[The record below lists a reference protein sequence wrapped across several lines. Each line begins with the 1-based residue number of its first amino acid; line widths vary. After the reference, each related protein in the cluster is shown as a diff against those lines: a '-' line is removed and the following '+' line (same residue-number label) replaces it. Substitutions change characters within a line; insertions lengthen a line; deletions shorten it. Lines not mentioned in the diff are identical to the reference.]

1 MITPR
6 TPSRDL
12 RPRAALAS
20 SPEQPPGR
28 YDALNALADELA
40 GRAVEA
46 VDWYLQHKV
55 WPCRLS
61 RLLRALAILAGVLG
75 GLAPLLGG
83 ASVSGEFAG
92 DKWSLYANQSGYI
105 LIALAGAALL
115 FDRYFGFSSSWMR
128 YMTAQR
134 ALQRALENFQLSW
147 AIWRLQVKDAGPD
160 DEQQA
165 AAIALLTAFQ
175 KMISELVDQEFQAW
189 VAQFKQE
196 LAQLQA
202 AVSKDQVE
210 NRPGHLV
217 LDIQASDARS
227 GPADVYLDNRLVR
240 QTDSGSVLL
249 TALDPGSHL
258 VTVKAN
264 NGSLQGSKTV
274 NVAAG
279 ETAAATVEL
288 QAAVANGTVHR

>member
-1 MITPR
+1 MSTPP
-6 TPSRDL
+6 TTSRDL
-12 RPRAALAS
+12 RPRASIEPPPGEQPSRDEALCALA
-20 SPEQPPGR
+20 G
-28 YDALNALADELA
+28 ELMA
-40 GRAVEA
+40 RAVEA
-46 VDWYLQHKV
+46 VNWYLQHKI
-55 WPCRLS
+55 WPSRLS
-61 RLLRALAILAGVLG
+61 RLLRALAILGGVLG

-83 ASVSGEFAG
+83 ASVSGAFADG
-92 DKWSLYANQSGYI
+92 KWSLYANQSGYI

-134 ALQRALENFQLSW
+134 ALQRALESFQLSW
-147 AIWRLQVKDAGPD
+147 AIWRLQVTDAGPD
-160 DEQQA
+160 AEQQA

-175 KMISELVDQEFQAW
+175 QKIGELVDQEFQAW

-196 LAQLQA
+196 LAELQTA
-202 AVSKDQVE
+202 ISKDKSE

-217 LDIQASDARS
+217 LGIQTNEAII

-258 VTVKAN
+258 LMVTAN
-264 NGSLQGSKTV
+264 KGALQGSKTV
-274 NVAAG
+274 NLAAG
-279 ETAAATVEL
+279 ATSEVIVEL
-288 QAAVANGTVHR
+288 KASAPHP